1 MAKINLLPWRA
12 ERREQLKKE
21 FLIITAGFGVA
32 AVLIVL
38 SWQLLLTSAISNQ
51 ENRNQFLGQRIK
63 ELDQQVAE
71 IAELKKQKQ
80 ELVERMKVI
89 QDLQGS
95 RPEIV
100 HIFDELVRTLPEGVF
115 YTSIS
120 RQGKEISLLGTAE
133 SNNRVSSLMRQ
144 LDVSEWFSG
153 PSLQVVKANKQY
165 GEQYTD
171 FDLKVTL
178 TPPSLEVDEKTA
190 TDKTKTNKK

>member
-21 FLIITAGFGVA
+21 FLIITAGFAIA

-38 SWQLLLTSAISNQ
+38 CWQLLLTSAISNQ
-51 ENRNQFLGQRIK
+51 ESRNQFLDQRIK

-120 RQGKEISLLGTAE
+120 RTGKEISLLGTAE

-144 LDVSEWFSG
+144 LDVSEWFAS

-171 FDLKVTL
+171 FDLKVAL
-178 TPPSLEVDEKTA
+178 TPPSVEVED
-190 TDKTKTNKK
+190 DKSAGKPKNNKK